1 MITEQLKHAIGKEI
15 EEYVSS
21 IMNEA
26 LDATDTEDNR
36 KLLRRALYSQVGLY
50 EADFPLELSDPYSD
64 SFRAYARS
72 GFCREYRSLF
82 GHREGP
88 WSHLGNDEKIEVF
101 IAWLRGES
109 LEEQIEAFRKAHIV
123 KLREELKAYFDQL
136 ENETELREW
145 HNEMKQMEGI

>member
-1 MITEQLKHAIGKEI
+1 MITEQRRSSIEKEI

-26 LDATDTEDNR
+26 LDTTDTEDNR
-36 KLLRRALYSQVGLY
+36 KILRRALHAQVGL
-50 EADFPLELSDPYSD
+50 ADFPLEISDPYSD

-88 WSHLGNDEKIEVF
+88 WAHLGNSEKLEVF
-101 IAWLRGES
+101 VSWLRGES
-109 LEEQIEAFRKAHIV
+109 LEEQIEAFRKAHII

-136 ENETELREW
+136 EDENELLEW
-145 HNEMKQMEGI
+145 HNEMKQMERT